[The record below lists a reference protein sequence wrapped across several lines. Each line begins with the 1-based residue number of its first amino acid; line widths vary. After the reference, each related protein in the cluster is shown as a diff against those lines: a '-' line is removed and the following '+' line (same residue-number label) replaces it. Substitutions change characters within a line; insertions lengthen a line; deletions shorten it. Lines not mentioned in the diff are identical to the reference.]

1 LPRGSRPASVVGT
14 NGQERITATEATLDQ
29 HPRDAASPEADT
41 YDARGVAVTSF
52 AHFSHDMYPS
62 FIGPL
67 VPAIRDQLGIPLFLV
82 SLMIPAQ
89 QLPSIFQPLIGYVAD
104 RTSRRWFVVLA
115 PAVAAV
121 SLSSLG
127 LAPNIAVV
135 LLLLLVSGLASA
147 MFHAPAVSLVGEY
160 GGRRMGRAMSIFMAG
175 GELSRTIGPL
185 IITGAIALF
194 TLRGSFVVAIFGIV
208 ASVLLYFTLDTSGA
222 EASRRAEAQPG
233 FGALFRSR
241 RRAVS
246 AILAFSILI
255 GVVTTPFNYFL
266 VELLVQRGRGEWYG
280 GFALSTLFAAGIV
293 GALVFGSLSDRLGRR
308 AVLGM
313 LVLAAPLLMSLY
325 LWLED
330 GSWLVLAV
338 LAAAGA
344 IMMAPRTIILAM
356 AAEVVPEARG
366 PMAGMLLALG
376 FVSQSIAALGF
387 GALADAVG
395 IGTAYWFV
403 PVAALLCLPCVA
415 FMPRS

>member
-1 LPRGSRPASVVGT
+1 MPGGSGDTASDTAIDEAQGRRGVEP
-14 NGQERITATEATLDQ
+14 QD
-29 HPRDAASPEADT
+29 DDT

-115 PAVAAV
+115 PGVAAV

-160 GGRRMGRAMSIFMAG
+160 GGRRMGRAMSIFMSG

-222 EASRRAEAQPG
+222 EASRRDRTQPG

-246 AILAFSILI
+246 AILAFSIMI
-255 GVVTTPFNYFL
+255 GIITTPFNFFL
-266 VELLVQRGRGEWYG
+266 VEFLIQRGRGEWYG

-293 GALVFGSLSDRLGRR
+293 GALVFGSLSDRFGRR
-308 AVLGM
+308 EVLGA
-313 LVLAAPLLMSLY
+313 LVLVAPALMALY
-325 LWLED
+325 LWLEN
-330 GSWLVLAV
+330 GSWQVLAI
-338 LAAAGA
+338 LALAGA

-387 GALADAVG
+387 GALSDAIG
-395 IGTAYWFV
+395 IGNAYWFV
-403 PVAALLCLPCVA
+403 PFAALLCLPCVA
-415 FMPRS
+415 LMPRS

>member
-1 LPRGSRPASVVGT
+1 M
-14 NGQERITATEATLDQ
+14 TLDERE
-29 HPRDAASPEADT
+29 RDVSAPAPDT

-89 QLPSIFQPLIGYVAD
+89 QMPSVFQPLIGYVAD

-115 PAVAAV
+115 PGLAAI

-160 GGRRMGRAMSIFMAG
+160 GGRRMGRAMSIFMSG

-194 TLRGSFVVAIFGIV
+194 TLRGSFVVAIFGVV

-222 EASRRAEAQPG
+222 EASHRDREQPG
-233 FGALFRSR
+233 FGTLFRSR

-255 GVVTTPFNYFL
+255 GIVTTPFNYFL
-266 VELLVQRGRGEWYG
+266 VEFLVQRGRGEWYG

-308 AVLGM
+308 AVLAA
-313 LVLAAPLLMSLY
+313 LVLATPIFMSLY
-325 LWLED
+325 LWAEN

-338 LAAAGA
+338 LAVAGA
-344 IMMAPRTIILAM
+344 FMMAPRTIILAM

-387 GALADAVG
+387 GALSDAVG
-395 IGTAYWFV
+395 IDTAYWFV
-403 PVAALLCLPCVA
+403 PFAALVCLPVVA
-415 FMPRS
+415 LMPRS

>member
-1 LPRGSRPASVVGT
+1 M
-14 NGQERITATEATLDQ
+14 TADVDDAVAEA
-29 HPRDAASPEADT
+29 AEGAG
-41 YDARGVAVTSF
+41 YDSRGVAVCSF
-52 AHFSHDMYPS
+52 AHFSHDMYTS

-67 VPAIRDQLGIPLFLV
+67 IPAIRDQLGIPLFLV

-89 QLPSIFQPLIGYVAD
+89 QMPSVFQPLIGYVAD
-104 RTSRRWFVVLA
+104 RTSRRWFVVVA
-115 PAVAAV
+115 PALAAIAI
-121 SLSSLG
+121 SSLG

-160 GGRRMGRAMSIFMAG
+160 GGRRMGRAMSIFMSG

-208 ASVLLYFTLDTSGA
+208 ASILLYFTLDTTGA
-222 EASRRAEAQPG
+222 EASKRDLEQPG
-233 FGALFRSR
+233 FGVLFRSR

-246 AILAFSILI
+246 AILAFSVLI
-255 GVVTTPFNYFL
+255 GVVTTPFNFFL
-266 VELLVQRGRGEWYG
+266 VEFLVQRGHGEWYG

-293 GALVFGSLSDRLGRR
+293 GALVFGSMSDRIGRR
-308 AVLGM
+308 PVLFLLVAV
-313 LVLAAPLLMSLY
+313 APVLMSLY
-325 LWLED
+325 LWLEN
-330 GSWLVLAV
+330 GTWLVLAV

-344 IMMAPRTIILAM
+344 VMMAPRTIILAM

-376 FVSQSIAALGF
+376 FVAQSIAALGF
-387 GALADAVG
+387 GALSDAVG
-395 IGTAYWFV
+395 IGTAYWVV
-403 PVAALLCLPCVA
+403 PFATLLCLPCIA
-415 FMPRS
+415 LMERS

>member
-1 LPRGSRPASVVGT
+1 MTADVEGSTGR
-14 NGQERITATEATLDQ
+14 EAEVEG
-29 HPRDAASPEADT
+29 DA
-41 YDARGVAVTSF
+41 YDARGVGVCSF
-52 AHFSHDMYPS
+52 AHFSHDMYTS

-67 VPAIRDQLGIPLFLV
+67 IPAIRDQLGIPLFLV

-89 QLPSIFQPLIGYVAD
+89 QMPSVFQPLIGYVAD

-115 PAVAAV
+115 PAIAAIAI
-121 SLSSLG
+121 SSLG

-135 LLLLLVSGLASA
+135 LLLLLISGLASA

-160 GGRRMGRAMSIFMAG
+160 GGRRMGRAMSIFMSG

-208 ASVLLYFTLDTSGA
+208 ASVLLYFTLDTTGA
-222 EASRRAEAQPG
+222 EASQRDREQPG
-233 FGALFRSR
+233 FGALFRTR

-255 GVVTTPFNYFL
+255 GVVTTPFNFFL
-266 VELLVQRGRGEWYG
+266 VEFLVQRGHGEWYG

-293 GALVFGSLSDRLGRR
+293 GALVFGSLSDRIGRR
-308 AVLGM
+308 PILFL
-313 LVLAAPLLMSLY
+313 LVALAPFLMSLY
-325 LWLED
+325 LWLEN
-330 GSWLVLAV
+330 GSWLVLIA
-338 LAAAGA
+338 LAFAGA
-344 IMMAPRTIILAM
+344 VMMAPRTIILAM

-376 FVSQSIAALGF
+376 FVAQSIAALSF
-387 GALADAVG
+387 GALSDSVG
-395 IGTAYWFV
+395 ISSAYWVV
-403 PVAALLCLPCVA
+403 PFATLLCLPCVA
-415 FMPRS
+415 LMPRD